1 MSIGHVVCHPVLS
14 PSCRSQSVLQ
24 QRQFSSHISSMSMLT
39 RAADPA
45 QRCVV
50 LGFADGCVRL
60 VARCSNG
67 WAVLAAARPHKVA
80 VVCMAVS
87 SDGSRLA
94 AVAADGVVFF
104 LQLQLHAA
112 KEQEQQQLVPLLAC
126 QLGENS
132 PSCCC
137 WDADGSKLLVGCSS
151 GVAIEVSVPQ
161 PGTVDTSR

>member
-1 MSIGHVVCHPVLS
+1 M
-14 PSCRSQSVLQ
+14 SVLP
-24 QRQFSSHISSMSMLT
+24 T
-39 RAADPA
+39 AADPA

-60 VARCSNG
+60 VARCSDG

-80 VVCMAVS
+80 VVCMALS
-87 SDGSRLA
+87 SDGGRLA
-94 AVAADGVVFF
+94 AVAADGVMFF
-104 LQLQLHAA
+104 LQLPLNAA
-112 KEQEQQQLVPLLAC
+112 QGQEQQQQQQLVPLLAC
-126 QLGENS
+126 QLGDAS

-137 WDADGSKLLVGCSS
+137 WDAEGSKLLVGCSS